1 MRCRLFVSWCGSTCQ
16 GLGCSP
22 MKTEHEMG
30 SERRETVRSISGMS
44 VWSIESGSSVVRE
57 DSEEHTS
64 GVPVVMPVAHAG

>member
-1 MRCRLFVSWCGSTCQ
+1 
-16 GLGCSP
+16 